1 MHSHTFIENG
11 HEVLVTAEFEKG
23 YKATRFEQGEPDFW
37 VIHEIYIDGVAVE
50 NLDYVAHILGMQS
63 YRQFE
68 LEVNDM
74 FNDVHR
80 NWVNYILYNIKP
92 Y

>member
-50 NLDYVAHILGMQS
+50 NLDFVAHILGMQS

-68 LEVNDM
+68 LEVNDL

-80 NWVNYILYNIKP
+80 DWVNYILYNIKP

>member
-23 YKATRFEQGEPDFW
+23 YKATRFEHGEPDFW
-37 VIHEIYIDGVAVE
+37 YIHEIYIDGVAVE
-50 NLDYVAHILGMQS
+50 NLDFVAHILGMQS

-68 LEVNDM
+68 LEVNDL
-74 FNDVHR
+74 FNDVHGD
-80 NWVNYILYNIKP
+80 WVNYILYNIKP

>member
-23 YKATRFEQGEPDFW
+23 YKATRYDQGEPDFW
-37 VIHEIYIDGVAVE
+37 VIEEVYIDGVLVE
-50 NLDYVAHILGMQS
+50 DIDFVAHILGMQH

-68 LEVNDM
+68 LEVNEI
-74 FNDVHR
+74 FNKVHSD
-80 NWVNYILYNIKP
+80 WVYYITNNRKQF
-92 Y
+92 

>member
-23 YKATRFEQGEPDFW
+23 YKATRYEQGEPDFW
-37 VIHEIYIDGVAVE
+37 VIHEIYIDGVEVE
-50 NLDYVAHILGMQS
+50 NLDFVAHILGMQS

-68 LEVNDM
+68 LEVNDL

-80 NWVNYILYNIKP
+80 DWVNYILYNIKP

>member
-23 YKATRFEQGEPDFW
+23 YPATRYEPAEPNFW
-37 VIHEIYIDGVAVE
+37 VIHEIYIDGVSVE
-50 NLDYVAHILGMQS
+50 NLDFVAHILGMQS

-68 LEVNDM
+68 LEINDM

-80 NWVNYILYNIKP
+80 DWVNYILYNIKP

>member
-23 YKATRFEQGEPDFW
+23 YKATRYEQGEPDFW
-37 VIHEIYIDGVAVE
+37 VIHEIDIDCVAVE

-68 LEVNDM
+68 LEINDM

-80 NWVNYILYNIKP
+80 DWVNYILYNIKSI
-92 Y
+92 

>member
-68 LEVNDM
+68 LEINDL

-80 NWVNYILYNIKP
+80 DWVNYILYNVKP